1 MIYEIQNSTSGNSTN
16 EIILWSTGD
25 TTASVSV
32 SPSQTT
38 TYSVTVSN
46 GISSCTDSVTVTVS
60 NQPPVIT
67 CLPDITTTSSTDG
80 TGDCSTTV
88 VIGNPGV
95 SDDCDVPVLT
105 AEINGSVIDVNT
117 YAFPVGTTTI
127 TWIATDGQG
136 LADTCFQYINVLDD
150 EDPVLISCP
159 LGIQV
164 DNDPG
169 DCGAIVTFVEPVFSD
184 NCSFQVNSP
193 ALGSGSFF
201 PIGLT
206 NLTYTAIDSSGN
218 HESCTVAVIVDDVER
233 PSFLECPGD
242 TTISTDALSCSAS
255 FSFPSAIVSDNC
267 PNTSLQQL
275 GLPSGANFP
284 LGSSVVTFIV
294 NDTSGNRDTCS
305 FTVTVVDS
313 VAPYFTSCPSD
324 INIELGTQSCDTVV
338 SWSSLSA
345 FDNCSA
351 TITQINGL
359 PVAVYSLWEVR

>member
-1 MIYEIQNSTSGNSTN
+1 M
-16 EIILWSTGD
+16 
-25 TTASVSV
+25 
-32 SPSQTT
+32 
-38 TYSVTVSN
+38 
-46 GISSCTDSVTVTVS
+46 
-60 NQPPVIT
+60 
-67 CLPDITTTSSTDG
+67 
-80 TGDCSTTV
+80 

-105 AEINGSVIDVNT
+105 AEIIESVVDVNT

-136 LADTCFQYINVLDD
+136 LADTCFQDIIVLDD

-218 HESCTVAVIVDDVER
+218 QESCTVAVIVDDVER
-233 PSFLECPGD
+233 PVFLECPGD
-242 TTISTDALSCSAS
+242 TTISTDALLCVHHLA
-255 FSFPSAIVSDNC
+255 FLLPLHRIIVQQL
-267 PNTSLQQL
+267 SLQEL

-284 LGSSVVTFIV
+284 LRTF
-294 NDTSGNRDTCS
+294 CS
-305 FTVTVVDS
+305 HL
-313 VAPYFTSCPSD
+313 YC
-324 INIELGTQSCDTVV
+324 Q
-338 SWSSLSA
+338 
-345 FDNCSA
+345 
-351 TITQINGL
+351 
-359 PVAVYSLWEVR
+359 